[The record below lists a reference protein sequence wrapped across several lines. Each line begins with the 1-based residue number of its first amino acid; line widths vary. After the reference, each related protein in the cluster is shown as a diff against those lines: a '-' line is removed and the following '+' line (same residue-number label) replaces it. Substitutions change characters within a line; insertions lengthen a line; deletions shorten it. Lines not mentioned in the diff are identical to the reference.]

1 MRIIV
6 LVHEMIELG
15 TVIYVGA
22 VPCCRHPA
30 PDYVSCMSICLNVPK
45 FHARH
50 NIIWKMYIMSHK
62 NMGELS
68 MRIEL
73 FLSRKGLLLFQEV
86 SCVWIQDEMM
96 EVVVVIVHGFR

>member
-1 MRIIV
+1 MREVV
-6 LVHEMIELG
+6 LVCEMIKFG
-15 TVIYVGA
+15 TVVYICTVS
-22 VPCCRHPA
+22 CCCHSTPN
-30 PDYVSCMSICLNVPK
+30 YVSCMSICLNVPK

-86 SCVWIQDEMM
+86 SCVWIQDEIIRML
-96 EVVVVIVHGFR
+96 

>member
-30 PDYVSCMSICLNVPK
+30 PDYVSCMSICLNV
-45 FHARH
+45 
-50 NIIWKMYIMSHK
+50 S
-62 NMGELS
+62 
-68 MRIEL
+68 
-73 FLSRKGLLLFQEV
+73 
-86 SCVWIQDEMM
+86 
-96 EVVVVIVHGFR
+96 

>member
-6 LVHEMIELG
+6 LVCEMIELG

-30 PDYVSCMSICLNVPK
+30 PDYVSCMSICLNVSK

-50 NIIWKMYIMSHK
+50 NVILYKFITSDKDMR
-62 NMGELS
+62 ELS

-73 FLSRKGLLLFQEV
+73 FLSREGLLLL
-86 SCVWIQDEMM
+86 
-96 EVVVVIVHGFR
+96 